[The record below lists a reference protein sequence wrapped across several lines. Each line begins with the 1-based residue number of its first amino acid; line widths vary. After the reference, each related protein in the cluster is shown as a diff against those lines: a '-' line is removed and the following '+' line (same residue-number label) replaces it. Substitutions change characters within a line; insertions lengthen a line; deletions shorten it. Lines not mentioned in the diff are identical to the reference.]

1 MKYVIGLVIV
11 AFMLVSGCSERQD
24 AISSLERPD
33 TQQQAEPQRLT
44 QAEQAADA
52 FQVEAERF
60 ADLRVLRYRV
70 PAFEELDLR
79 TKRLLYYLY
88 EAALSGREILYDQKY
103 RYNLGVKRTLEH
115 IIRHYPGDRDTDDFD
130 ALLVYAKRMWFSNG
144 IHHHYSHDKFDPEFS
159 YEAFA
164 RYVMETPG
172 EFPTRGDQSIEAFLS
187 ELRPVL
193 FDPDVDQK
201 LVNTRAGIDVVA
213 GSAVNFYQG
222 VTQQEV
228 EDFYDAMRQANDPT
242 PISYGL
248 NSRLVADGG
257 TLVEQTWKVGGMYT
271 EALERVV
278 YWLEQAVT
286 VAENDAQR
294 SAFERLI
301 EYYRSGDLEDWDNY
315 NIAWL
320 NDSESVVDVING
332 FIEVYNDPVG
342 LRGSFE
348 SVVSVRDPIATRRI
362 DAIARE
368 AQWFEDNSPILD
380 EHKKAS
386 VTGITGKVINVVI
399 ESGDAAPATPV
410 GINLPNSDWIRAR
423 YGSKS
428 VNLGNAC
435 FASWL

>member
-1 MKYVIGLVIV
+1 
-11 AFMLVSGCSERQD
+11 
-24 AISSLERPD
+24 
-33 TQQQAEPQRLT
+33 
-44 QAEQAADA
+44 
-52 FQVEAERF
+52 
-60 ADLRVLRYRV
+60 
-70 PAFEELDLR
+70 
-79 TKRLLYYLY
+79 
-88 EAALSGREILYDQKY
+88 
-103 RYNLGVKRTLEH
+103 
-115 IIRHYPGDRDTDDFD
+115 
-130 ALLVYAKRMWFSNG
+130 
-144 IHHHYSHDKFDPEFS
+144 
-159 YEAFA
+159 
-164 RYVMETPG
+164 
-172 EFPTRGDQSIEAFLS
+172 
-187 ELRPVL
+187 
-193 FDPDVDQK
+193 
-201 LVNTRAGIDVVA
+201 
-213 GSAVNFYQG
+213 
-222 VTQQEV
+222 
-228 EDFYDAMRQANDPT
+228 
-242 PISYGL
+242 
-248 NSRLVADGG
+248 
-257 TLVEQTWKVGGMYT
+257 
-271 EALERVV
+271 V

-315 NIAWL
+315 NVAWL

-399 ESGDAAPATPV
+399 ESGDAAPATPI

-428 VNLGNAC
+428 VNLGNIVTAYNLVRGEAERE
-435 FASWL
+435 FAWDAEEVERGERYGPIHSQRPDAATESHCVG